1 MSEWHANSLLSCLQ
15 SRFFLVSAVDNF
27 KWKKM
32 FCTQF
37 PIDSKMKNESVLVSM
52 WTYSIAIAIADNS
65 RNLNNELMEIRIYSI
80 NKYMEMYTLSEAK
93 IEGNVFLA
101 VFRSLFYLKYACM
114 LYHLFIMCKLG
125 CYSCFS
131 QFLNSYSI

>member
-1 MSEWHANSLLSCLQ
+1 
-15 SRFFLVSAVDNF
+15 
-27 KWKKM
+27 M

-93 IEGNVFLA
+93 IEGNF
-101 VFRSLFYLKYACM
+101 F
-114 LYHLFIMCKLG
+114 LG
-125 CYSCFS
+125 C
-131 QFLNSYSI
+131 I